1 MGVEAQST
9 EIYAFSSFLRFLVL
23 WSYHRLSVVTGMHQ
37 ITHGHKNNQ
46 RQSHAMDSYH
56 QRKLV
61 GLPLFQVGTEAEA
74 ATLTEP

>member
-23 WSYHRLSVVTGMHQ
+23 WSYHRLSVVTGMQ
-37 ITHGHKNNQ
+37 ITHGHKYNQ
-46 RQSHAMDSYH
+46 RQSHAMDSHH

-61 GLPLFQVGTEAEA
+61 GLPLFLVGSNAEA

>member
-1 MGVEAQST
+1 MYQA
-9 EIYAFSSFLRFLVL
+9 LC
-23 WSYHRLSVVTGMHQ
+23 HPTGMHL

-46 RQSHAMDSYH
+46 RQSHAMDSHH
-56 QRKLV
+56 QRKLT